1 MASKREQDA
10 KSIKQLIAEQNKLLR
25 EQNKIARES
34 AGQTSEALSDQQDI
48 SNVIKDQ
55 IQFLKFQRTEKTL
68 LRKLTNDINK
78 TSQETF
84 AIGKRQLGV
93 DKIDLDFAKKRV
105 GLEKTIRLLTQQQT
119 KFKNSNSELDQR
131 IADSIGMQVTEA
143 TKLLV
148 EVDRIA
154 DSSAK
159 IKDNFGVKTFKTAA
173 EAIGSVPGLK
183 AFDAPFKAAS
193 EAALSTSQDIEHA
206 LKTGKGLNKSMIK
219 NLGIEKKLVGV
230 TKDKIDKKTGKLLKK
245 GGEEIGL
252 TGSAAAKKFQK
263 GDMKTGKILGM
274 DRKGLMAFTSG
285 LKAMAKTMM
294 KAFAP
299 VAQVVAFFEAIV
311 AGDKAAGDLAKNM
324 NMTYSQAL
332 ATRRE
337 LTDISEKTVL
347 TGDFSKANA
356 VTTKGLQETLMAVNA
371 SLGTGV
377 MLSDDMLVQF
387 TQMREMAGFTNEELM
402 GIARISLAT
411 GQEMEDITGEFM
423 AQAQVSSLQ
432 NGVLLNEKELLKG
445 IKDVSAAT
453 TLSFGKNPKL
463 IAEAVATAK
472 SLGMELSKVDGIAS
486 SLLDFEQS
494 IENELQA
501 ELLLGKNINLEKARQ
516 AALNNDLA
524 TVAKEI
530 SDQIGSSAEFSEMN
544 RIQQEALAKSVGMSR
559 EDLAETLFI
568 QEQLK
573 GATEEEAEKREA
585 LLNARIKEV
594 GLEQAQK
601 ELAEGGLDN
610 LENQQSQA
618 ERLTN
623 TMNQLKEVFVSIAE
637 PILLI
642 GNALMPVIEGVG
654 FLVKGFMMVSTKIGE
669 IIGLMTQLGL
679 VGKIIGGILAVAAAA
694 GAFFALSPIPIV
706 GPALGLAAGAAIL
719 GAYYSAVTK
728 SEKAGDMFG
737 GKGKT
742 QISPSEGGLFELS
755 PNDQFAAS
763 PQLGEIMSRGMAPS
777 QKPVVVEN
785 DNSDVVNAIKN
796 MSDKI
801 NTGTLYEIA

>member
-10 KSIKQLIAEQNKLLR
+10 KSIKQLIEDQNRLLR
-25 EQNKIARES
+25 EQNKIQRES

-78 TSQETF
+78 ISQETF

-105 GLEKTIRLLTQQQT
+105 GLEQTIRLLKQQQE
-119 KFKNSNSELDQR
+119 KFKKGGSELDKD
-131 IADSIGMQVTEA
+131 IARSIGMQVTEA

-206 LKTGKGLNKSMIK
+206 LKTGEGLNKSMLK
-219 NLGIEKKLVGV
+219 NLGIEKKLQVDRKKSKG
-230 TKDKIDKKTGKLLKK
+230 KDKNDKFQ
-245 GGEEIGL
+245 L
-252 TGSAAAKKFQK
+252 TGAAAAEKFQK
-263 GDMKTGKILGM
+263 GDMKTGKILGL
-274 DRKGLMAFTSG
+274 DRKGIMAFTSG

-332 ATRRE
+332 ATRME
-337 LTDISEKTVL
+337 LTDIAEKQLDITNM
-347 TGDFSKANA
+347 SKGNA
-356 VTTKGLQETLMAVNA
+356 ITTKGLQETLMAVNA

-377 MLSDDMLVQF
+377 MLSDEMLVQF
-387 TQMREMAGFTNEELM
+387 TAMREMAGFTNEELV

-411 GQEMEDITGEFM
+411 GQEMESITGEFM
-423 AQAQVSSLQ
+423 AQAQMSAVQ

-453 TLSFGKNPKL
+453 TLSFSKNPKL

-472 SLGMELSKVDGIAS
+472 SLGMELSKVEGIADS
-486 SLLDFEQS
+486 MLDFESS
-494 IENELQA
+494 IRNELEA
-501 ELLLGKNINLEKARQ
+501 ELLLNKDINLERARQ
-516 AALNNDLA
+516 AALNNDLS

-530 SDQIGSSAEFSEMN
+530 SDQIGSAAEFSEMN

-559 EDLAETLFI
+559 EDLAQTLFV
-568 QEQLK
+568 QEQLA
-573 GATEEEAEKREA
+573 GATGEEAKKREA
-585 LLNARIKEV
+585 LLNSRIAAV

-601 ELAEGGLDN
+601 ELAEGGLDT

-618 ERLTN
+618 ERFAN
-623 TMNQLKEVFVSIAE
+623 TISQLKEVFVSIAE
-637 PILLI
+637 PILAM
-642 GNALMPVIEGVG
+642 GNALMPVIEAVG
-654 FLVKGFMMVSTKIGE
+654 FLIKGFMRINTFIGE
-669 IIGLMTQLGL
+669 VIGMMGELG
-679 VGKIIGGILAVAAAA
+679 VAGKIVGGILAVAAAA
-694 GAFFALSPIPIV
+694 GAFFSLSAIPIV

-719 GAYYSAVTK
+719 GAYYKAITDT
-728 SEKAGDMFG
+728 EQAGDMFS

-742 QISPSEGGLFELS
+742 IVSPAEGGLFELS

-763 PQLGEIMSRGMAPS
+763 PQLGEMLGAGMNAGGT
-777 QKPVVVEN
+777 QTVVQN
-785 DNSDVVNAIKN
+785 DNKDVVSAI
-796 MSDKI
+796 DKMADKLK
-801 NTGTLYEIA
+801 TVSMFEVQ

>member
-1 MASKREQDA
+1 MASKQQQEA
-10 KSIKQLIAEQNKLLR
+10 KSIKQLIEDQNRLLR
-25 EQNKIARES
+25 EQTKIQKES
-34 AGQTSEALSDQQDI
+34 AGQTSESLSDQQDI

-78 TSQETF
+78 ISQETF

-105 GLEKTIRLLTQQQT
+105 GLEKTIRLLKQQQE
-119 KFKNSNSELDQR
+119 KFGKSGKDLDR
-131 IADSIGMQVTEA
+131 AIAESIGMQVTEA
-143 TKLLV
+143 TRLLV

-206 LKTGKGLNKSMIK
+206 LKTGEGLNKSMLK
-219 NLGIEKKLVGV
+219 NLGIEKKLQVDRKKSKG
-230 TKDKIDKKTGKLLKK
+230 KGKSDKFQ
-245 GGEEIGL
+245 L
-252 TGSAAAKKFQK
+252 TGAAAAEKFQK
-263 GDMKTGKILGM
+263 GDMKTGKILGL
-274 DRKGLMAFTSG
+274 DRKGIMAFTSG

-337 LTDISEKTVL
+337 LTDIAEKTAL
-347 TGDFSKANA
+347 TGDSFSKMNA

-377 MLSDDMLVQF
+377 MLSDEMLVQF
-387 TQMREMAGFTNEELM
+387 TQMREMAGFTNEELV

-411 GQEMEDITGEFM
+411 GQEMESITGEFM
-423 AQAQVSSLQ
+423 AQAQMSAVQ

-472 SLGMELSKVDGIAS
+472 SLGMELSKVEGIADS
-486 SLLDFEQS
+486 MLDFESS
-494 IENELQA
+494 IRNELEA
-501 ELLLGKNINLEKARQ
+501 ELLLNKDINLERARQ

-530 SDQIGSSAEFSEMN
+530 SEQIGSSAEFSEMN
-544 RIQQEALAKSVGMSR
+544 RIQQEALAKSVGMNR
-559 EDLAETLFI
+559 EDLAQTLFV
-568 QEQLK
+568 QEQLA
-573 GATEEEAEKREA
+573 GATEEEAKKREA
-585 LLNARIKEV
+585 LLNSRIAAV

-601 ELAEGGLDN
+601 ELAEGGLET

-618 ERLTN
+618 ERFAN
-623 TMNQLKEVFVSIAE
+623 TISQLKEVFVSIAE
-637 PILLI
+637 PILAI
-642 GNALMPVIEGVG
+642 GDALMPVLEAVG
-654 FLVKGFMMVSTKIGE
+654 FLVKGFMAFNTFIGE
-669 IIGLMTQLGL
+669 TIGKMGELGIA
-679 VGKIIGGILAVAAAA
+679 GKILGGILAVLAAA
-694 GAFFALSPIPIV
+694 GAFSALSPIPIV

-728 SEKAGDMFG
+728 ADQAGDMFG
-737 GKGKT
+737 GSGKT
-742 QISPSEGGLFELS
+742 LVSPAEGGLFELS
-755 PNDQFAAS
+755 GNDQFAAS
-763 PQLGEIMSRGMAPS
+763 PQLGAMLSAGMNAGNT
-777 QKPVVVEN
+777 QTVVQN
-785 DNSDVVNAIKN
+785 DNKDVVSAI
-796 MSDKI
+796 DKMAGKLK
-801 NTGTLYEIA
+801 TVSMFEVQ